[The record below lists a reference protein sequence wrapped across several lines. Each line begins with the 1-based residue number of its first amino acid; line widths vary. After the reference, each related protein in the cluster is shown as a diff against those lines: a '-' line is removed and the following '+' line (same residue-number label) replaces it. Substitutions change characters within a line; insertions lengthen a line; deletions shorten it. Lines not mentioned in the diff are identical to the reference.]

1 MTLAAHTYLA
11 ENRRHR
17 RETFL
22 RGVGRTLQIIGEFVA
37 LGGAFYL
44 LCLALN

>member
-1 MTLAAHTYLA
+1 MTLQAAIYLSQK
-11 ENRRHR
+11 RRDR
-17 RETFL
+17 RGAFL
-22 RGVGRTLQIIGEFVA
+22 RGVGSTLQIIGEFVA